1 MILLLEDNQ
10 LEQHRDTKGSE
21 FVDVTGRRRQLSMG
35 EAPLED
41 LVQVLVVAEVEAGL
55 GHRLAAR
62 QHDLVQPHD
71 VLSQQRDNSLLSKI
85 AGAVTLRQCKKMLNE
100 SWPIPFGLRNLNL
113 VACSILMLLLYS
125 RGYSKAR

>member
-1 MILLLEDNQ
+1 MSYIDNVNHVAPSNDKYKSKSEGIISFSFKHDARWCHPVNNICNGTQ
-10 LEQHRDTKGSE
+10 GSE
-21 FVDVTGRRRQLSMG
+21 FVDVTGRRRKLSMG

-71 VLSQQRDNSLLSKI
+71 VLSQQRDNSLL
-85 AGAVTLRQCKKMLNE
+85 G
-100 SWPIPFGLRNLNL
+100 
-113 VACSILMLLLYS
+113 
-125 RGYSKAR
+125 

>member
-1 MILLLEDNQ
+1 MILLLEDNH
-10 LEQHRDTKGSE
+10 LEQHRDTQGSE
-21 FVDVTGRRRQLSMG
+21 FVDVTGWRWKLLMR

-71 VLSQQRDNSLLSKI
+71 VLSQQRDNSLPDFF
-85 AGAVTLRQCKKMLNE
+85 V
-100 SWPIPFGLRNLNL
+100 
-113 VACSILMLLLYS
+113 
-125 RGYSKAR
+125 